1 MLPPGVGSVWYGA
14 FHFGLPIPLEAG
26 GDALPFAM
34 PPSLILRITDSV
46 SGRTAARR
54 LDCPADREAPLGRL
68 LERCLRDAPNDD
80 RLVRTG
86 AVTTD
91 GLLAVRNLQDLVYRS
106 DDSGRLTEIFA
117 GVKFSQEGRP
127 AGLDQPASIQPAVA
141 GDVPLELIDVTVDRT
156 DAGYDRNWTGF
167 HRRRW
172 SHDGHFYED
181 FVRNAVAT
189 AYSPKESDRALR
201 ADTPGRQ
208 RKLIHALARRIWTSD
223 FENYSRFADGGLRFK
238 TGDETV
244 WNIAGG
250 AGGICTEKV
259 QALKFL
265 TDHYRLESE
274 YLLGGP
280 NAPGPFPA
288 ERLREMLNTFD
299 FRFAQRHMR
308 YWQHAALLYWVDGE
322 PLLVDA
328 TNGNIPFLFLRGDA
342 AQRLLRDDGAGNRPS
357 VSVRMVAETEDY
369 YYHRVDQDIPQNLF
383 FALEG
388 WLDDADLV
396 QVFENELGL
405 YLSERHY
412 VMPLPYRSEGEF
424 RRSKQRYE
432 ELCQSAGFRV
442 DVSADWNLDGPVG
455 KELAAANPAVAAR
468 LLAARDKLVARYDW
482 WDGPGH
488 RSGLAVIALKPPSAI
503 MGREETP

>member
-1 MLPPGVGSVWYGA
+1 
-14 FHFGLPIPLEAG
+14 
-26 GDALPFAM
+26 M

-46 SGRTAARR
+46 SGRTAALR
-54 LDCPADREAPLGRL
+54 LDCPADHEAPLGRL
-68 LERCLRDAPNDD
+68 LERYLRDAPNGD
-80 RLVRTG
+80 RLLRTG

-91 GLLAVRNLQDLVYRS
+91 GLLALRNLQDLVYRS
-106 DDSGRLTEIFA
+106 DDSGRLADIFA

-127 AGLDQPASIQPAVA
+127 TGLAQPASIQSAVA
-141 GDVPLELIDVTVDRT
+141 GDVPLDLIDVAADRT

-172 SHDGHFYED
+172 NHDPHFYEG
-181 FVRNAVAT
+181 FVCNAVAA
-189 AYSPKESDRALR
+189 AYGLKDSERVLR

-208 RKLIHALARRIWTSD
+208 RKLIRALALRIWNSD
-223 FENYSRFADGGLRFK
+223 FENYSRFSDGGLRFK

-244 WNIAGG
+244 RNIAAG

-280 NAPGPFPA
+280 NAPGPFPTD
-288 ERLREMLNTFD
+288 RLREMLNTFD

-328 TNGNIPFLFLRGDA
+328 TNGNIPFLFLRGEA
-342 AQRLLRDDGAGNRPS
+342 AHRLLRPDFLTNHAAGNRPS

-383 FALEG
+383 FVLEG

-405 YLSERHY
+405 YLSERFY

-432 ELCQSAGFRV
+432 ELCRNAGFRV
-442 DVSADWNLDGPVG
+442 DVSADWSLNGPAG
-455 KELAAANPAVAAR
+455 EELVAGNPAVAAR
-468 LLAARDKLVARYDW
+468 LLAARDNLITRYDW

-488 RSGLAVIALKPPSAI
+488 CSGLAVIALQPSAAASRQ
-503 MGREETP
+503 GQPP

>member
-1 MLPPGVGSVWYGA
+1 
-14 FHFGLPIPLEAG
+14 
-26 GDALPFAM
+26 M

-46 SGRTAARR
+46 SGRTAALR

-68 LERCLRDAPNDD
+68 LERYLRDAPNDG
-80 RLVRTG
+80 RLIRTG
-86 AVTTD
+86 AVTAD

-127 AGLDQPASIQPAVA
+127 ASLAQPASVQSAVA

-172 SHDGHFYED
+172 NHDAHFYED
-181 FVRNAVAT
+181 FVRIAVAAT
-189 AYSPKESDRALR
+189 YGPKESEPVLR

-208 RKLIHALARRIWTSD
+208 RKLIRALALRIWNSD
-223 FENYSRFADGGLRFK
+223 FENYSRFSNGGLRFK

-244 WNIAGG
+244 RNIAAD

-259 QALKFL
+259 PALKFL

-280 NAPGPFPA
+280 NAPGLFPTD
-288 ERLREMLNTFD
+288 RLREMLNTFD

-308 YWQHAALLYWVDGE
+308 YWQHAALLYQVDGE

-328 TNGNIPFLFLRGDA
+328 TNGNIPFLFLRGEA
-342 AQRLLRDDGAGNRPS
+342 AHRLLRNDAAGNRPS
-357 VSVRMVAETEDY
+357 VSVRMVAEVEDY

-405 YLSERHY
+405 YLSERYY
-412 VMPLPYRSEGEF
+412 VMPLPYRSAGEF

-432 ELCQSAGFRV
+432 ELCQNAGFRV
-442 DVSADWNLDGPVG
+442 DVSPDWNLNGPVG
-455 KELAAANPAVAAR
+455 KELVAGNPVAAAR
-468 LLAARDKLVARYDW
+468 LLAARDKLITRYDW
-482 WDGPGH
+482 WDCSGH
-488 RSGLAVIALKPPSAI
+488 QSGLAVIALQPSSAVSREGQPP
-503 MGREETP
+503 

>member
-1 MLPPGVGSVWYGA
+1 M
-14 FHFGLPIPLEAG
+14 
-26 GDALPFAM
+26 
-34 PPSLILRITDSV
+34 
-46 SGRTAARR
+46 
-54 LDCPADREAPLGRL
+54 
-68 LERCLRDAPNDD
+68 LERYLRDAPNDD
-80 RLVRTG
+80 RLIRTG

-91 GLLAVRNLQDLVYRS
+91 GLLSLRNLQDLVYRS

-117 GVKFSQEGRP
+117 GLKFLQEGRT
-127 AGLDQPASIQPAVA
+127 ACLAQPASIQSAAA
-141 GDVPLELIDVTVDRT
+141 GEVPLELIDVTVERT

-172 SHDGHFYED
+172 NHDAHFYED
-181 FVRNAVAT
+181 FVRDAVAK
-189 AYSPKESDRALR
+189 AYGPKESERVLR
-201 ADTPGRQ
+201 MDTPGRQ
-208 RKLIHALARRIWTSD
+208 RKLIRALALRIWNSD
-223 FENYSRFADGGLRFK
+223 FENYSRFSNEGLRFK
-238 TGDETV
+238 AGDETV
-244 WNIAGG
+244 RNIAAD

-265 TDHYRLESE
+265 TDHDRLESE

-288 ERLREMLNTFD
+288 DRLREMLNTFD

-328 TNGNIPFLFLRGDA
+328 TNGNIPFLFLQGDA
-342 AQRLLRDDGAGNRPS
+342 AQRLLRDDAAGNRPS
-357 VSVRMVAETEDY
+357 VPVQMVAETEDY
-369 YYHRVDQDIPQNLF
+369 YYHRVEQDIPQNLF

-412 VMPLPYRSEGEF
+412 VMPLLYRSDREF
-424 RRSKQRYE
+424 RRSQQRYE
-432 ELCQSAGFRV
+432 ELCLNAGFRV

-455 KELAAANPAVAAR
+455 QELAAVNPALAAR
-468 LLAARDKLVARYDW
+468 LLAAEDRLVARYDW
-482 WDGPGH
+482 WDCPGH
-488 RSGLAVIALKPPSAI
+488 RSGLAVIALKPSAGTSLE
-503 MGREETP
+503 GRSP